1 MRVKFENNSLVIVTG
16 IAKEVIEGGIA
27 ALEVKATKD
36 RPGFRLA
43 VSKDGKGSIDQYS
56 IVANAYIGGQAALV
70 IQTPIEADLDA
81 VKKQYGKVIVNAAPY
96 LAELAAQASA
106 EVATID
112 AVFEDVAPITAQ

>member
-43 VSKDGKGSIDQYS
+43 VSRDGKGSIDQYG

-81 VKKQYGKVIVNAAPY
+81 VKKQYGKVIVNAAPF

-112 AVFEDVAPITAQ
+112 AVFEDVEPITAQ